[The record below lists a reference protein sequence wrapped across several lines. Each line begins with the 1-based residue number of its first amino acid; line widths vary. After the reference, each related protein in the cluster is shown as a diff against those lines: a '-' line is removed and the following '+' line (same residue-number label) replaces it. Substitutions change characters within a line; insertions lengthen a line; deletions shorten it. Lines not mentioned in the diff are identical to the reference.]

1 MKCIGRTK
9 EKNRCK
15 RECSFLFCHQHKFQF
30 FVWTI
35 SFLSFIALI
44 GGLYQDIIKPF
55 FVTEEISISD
65 VTYPVL
71 ESRAKKY
78 VLEYHP
84 YNDNNLIVYDCE
96 YLDFDKDG
104 EYDEILVRYK
114 AGEDSFKSLEILGIK
129 QSPPDLKI
137 SHEDWGNASYS
148 VGLHPILLNNEP
160 FLAYWN
166 FAGSMKTGSVIIYKR
181 NSDGLFFKYWEEEIF
196 MNGFGEV
203 VDGKLYIGIGME
215 NYSLEIKEDKPFLR
229 KIGLRIEED
238 PLIGNNESE
247 KIINLSLRNI
257 SEVGLWYEFKIGDR
271 ELEVVETSGQ
281 QDEYFV
287 PWSHYTLKMDVK
299 KGSII
304 RFISEMAKR
313 QLFLQK
319 RRAITICYSLI
330 DMFQLIG

>member
-1 MKCIGRTK
+1 
-9 EKNRCK
+9 
-15 RECSFLFCHQHKFQF
+15 
-30 FVWTI
+30 
-35 SFLSFIALI
+35 
-44 GGLYQDIIKPF
+44 
-55 FVTEEISISD
+55 
-65 VTYPVL
+65 
-71 ESRAKKY
+71 
-78 VLEYHP
+78 
-84 YNDNNLIVYDCE
+84 
-96 YLDFDKDG
+96 
-104 EYDEILVRYK
+104 
-114 AGEDSFKSLEILGIK
+114 
-129 QSPPDLKI
+129 
-137 SHEDWGNASYS
+137 
-148 VGLHPILLNNEP
+148 
-160 FLAYWN
+160 
-166 FAGSMKTGSVIIYKR
+166 
-181 NSDGLFFKYWEEEIF
+181 

-304 RFISEMAKR
+304 RFIPEGTNTEIPRVEVGYGLEFRNGQKTTVLAKTKGNHHLLLTDR
-313 QLFLQK
+313 YVSTYRLELNV
-319 RRAITICYSLI
+319 Y
-330 DMFQLIG
+330 